1 MEEAAQWKGHAKLGL
16 ELRGIF
22 GRSLVQETIT
32 GSHGRRANALVLGFI
47 TDILAGHGAYDRTT
61 NGIEWVSD
69 QIRGWTA
76 LCALGGNV
84 GVTFKQMTSIPAFG
98 FEIGLLKTAKYVGGW
113 AASRNDMV
121 PMESFVKRRV
131 GDSARVMEAVFDE
144 ERTTDELIDAI
155 ADLAAGLNQ
164 IARDAKRVLEN
175 SDKPETPGVYR

>member
-32 GSHGRRANALVLGFI
+32 GSHGRCANALVLGFI

-76 LCALGGNV
+76 
-84 GVTFKQMTSIPAFG
+84 
-98 FEIGLLKTAKYVGGW
+98 
-113 AASRNDMV
+113 SRNDMV
-121 PMESFVKRRV
+121 PMESFVKRTI
-131 GDSARVMEAVFDE
+131 GDSARVVEAVFDE

-155 ADLAAGLNQ
+155 ADLAAGLNP
-164 IARDAKRVLEN
+164 IVRGARRVSENLEE
-175 SDKPETPGVYR
+175 DEE